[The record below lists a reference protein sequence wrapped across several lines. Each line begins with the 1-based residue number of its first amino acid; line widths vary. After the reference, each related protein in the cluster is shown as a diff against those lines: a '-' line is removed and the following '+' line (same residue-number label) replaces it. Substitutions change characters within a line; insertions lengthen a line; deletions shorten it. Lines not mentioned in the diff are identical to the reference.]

1 MGVGRGEIVS
11 ECGERWDCEWVS
23 MDNYF
28 FLGHLVFWLK
38 TNLYKFFFQAQYHV
52 ARAKTIDEQERAA
65 RKKQTEEREK
75 FRREQEALLR
85 SKEEERRAQLE
96 EKVRA
101 REVYKEKMRN
111 ATQIEVIYI
120 ILHFIKFQN

>member
-1 MGVGRGEIVS
+1 MLQKETVT
-11 ECGERWDCEWVS
+11 
-23 MDNYF
+23 NP
-28 FLGHLVFWLK
+28 FL
-38 TNLYKFFFQAQYHV
+38 QAQYHV

-75 FRREQEALLR
+75 FRREQETLLR

-101 REVYKEKMRN
+101 REVYKEKMKN
-111 ATQIEVIYI
+111 VTQMEVIYI
-120 ILHFIKFQN
+120 FI

>member
-1 MGVGRGEIVS
+1 MGVNRKL
-11 ECGERWDCEWVS
+11 
-23 MDNYF
+23 F
-28 FLGHLVFWLK
+28 FSRYLVFFWLK
-38 TNLYKFFFQAQYHV
+38 TNLYRFFFQAQYHV

>member
-1 MGVGRGEIVS
+1 MGVNRKLFFS
-11 ECGERWDCEWVS
+11 RLFS
-23 MDNYF
+23 F
-28 FLGHLVFWLK
+28 FLVKNKPLQI
-38 TNLYKFFFQAQYHV
+38 FFFQAQYHV